1 MIALGKPKLLEAR
14 MIKRSLVSLVT
25 TAIMSSFVFAASA
38 NASLLTGVT
47 FDRELSSVSDRA
59 TKPVTTTSSQFAGT
73 SLPASDTLNLVSA
86 SGGVYS
92 ATYEFTDNGSTAD
105 FRINTSYSM
114 PGSDGFTEESPSSNT
129 IPIQFTT
136 DQALDY
142 AIQVTN
148 SAEATGGSAGV
159 SVGDILNGSTS
170 VFNFSEQ
177 VPPYVVHGTS
187 PTASIS
193 LHTGV
198 LLPGTYDLIEEVSAG
213 GDIPANGEPPSL
225 ITGTSSFDFVLTPV
239 NPAGTPEPSSIAMM
253 STAFVSCLLAAR
265 RKRMC
270 GGISLAGSL
279 QKAVSIVTV

>member
-1 MIALGKPKLLEAR
+1 MGSLRKVRPAT
-14 MIKRSLVSLVT
+14 RSQSNSLQ
-25 TAIMSSFVFAASA
+25 I
-38 NASLLTGVT
+38 
-47 FDRELSSVSDRA
+47 R
-59 TKPVTTTSSQFAGT
+59 
-73 SLPASDTLNLVSA
+73 
-86 SGGVYS
+86 
-92 ATYEFTDNGSTAD
+92 
-105 FRINTSYSM
+105 
-114 PGSDGFTEESPSSNT
+114 
-129 IPIQFTT
+129 
-136 DQALDY
+136 ALDY

-265 RKRMC
+265 ASACVAEFLWPGRCKRQC
-270 GGISLAGSL
+270 RSSRF
-279 QKAVSIVTV
+279 KSPR